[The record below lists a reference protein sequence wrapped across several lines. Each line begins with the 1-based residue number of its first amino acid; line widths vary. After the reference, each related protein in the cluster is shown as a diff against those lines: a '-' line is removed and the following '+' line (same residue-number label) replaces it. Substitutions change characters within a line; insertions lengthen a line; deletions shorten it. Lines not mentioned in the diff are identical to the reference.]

1 MIPVNK
7 LINRANMIILS
18 FAIPFFLMIAVMIRF
33 GIQPFGHQ
41 SLVIVDGLH
50 QYMPFFSVLYDKL
63 KSGDTLFYSF
73 RAGLGINFLAL
84 FAYYLSSPLNLLIL
98 LFPKTMLNGA
108 VSILICLKIAL
119 SGLTAGIY
127 FSSRV
132 QRQSL
137 TVPAAAC
144 AYALG
149 SFMVGYSWNVMWLDA
164 ILIFPIIVLG
174 IERLVDQKDGR
185 VYCLA
190 LFYALLCNYYIA
202 FMICIFSVIW
212 FFTLHFKRF
221 KDFFASGVA
230 FAWYSLLSGGMAAII
245 LIPAYLGIRQTAA
258 GGDFSLPEH
267 SFLTG
272 LQDLVNR
279 QFAFST
285 PISHDNFDGN
295 ANLYVGAFAVLA
307 AFLYFLNQRISLG
320 DKIKRLL
327 IIALFYLSFSETVL
341 NFIWHGFHDQYGI
354 PNRFSFLLGFVL
366 LTMFVDCFDHEQ
378 GIKNW
383 HVGIACLASVGLMA
397 WARQKGTDPLDD
409 SVYGIMGMLLLLY
422 GMLLFLQIL
431 SPKRRMWYRAV
442 FMFTIIVEM
451 CSTSVVGFAYNGQID
466 VNKFFSGTKDGYRA
480 ARELDDGTFFR
491 SDMAGTLMV
500 DEATWYPLRTVGLF
514 GSTAPAG
521 MVNAMDS
528 IGFYTGC
535 NEYLYRGAT
544 PMTNLLL
551 GVRYL
556 YFHPEDKLKTDFEEA
571 GSFGQFRVTQN
582 KNPVSVGFLADD
594 TILDWDNSSAYP
606 FRVLN
611 ELGLSGFGYSDIF
624 VDQTVD
630 DPQTNLCTVE
640 RTNDGEYYFELESAD
655 TDNIVFTLTADR
667 TSERYFL
674 HYDGTQVEN
683 AEISVN
689 EEIVYS
695 GDYDGRIMPIGKIEK
710 DDVITVRMQMKE
722 EDMSGYV
729 RLSAACL
736 DEEMYGAFEM
746 EFVEERLFQIQSF
759 TERSFEGTVVA
770 DEDQILM
777 FSIPYDAGWKVLVD
791 GKETKTK
798 KIVDAFLAVPLG
810 EGAHKISMSYTPEG
824 FSLGWKLSLLCLLL
838 FAGSCCLTVRM
849 KKARKKRL
857 DDYIN
862 TVTNGEGL
870 PMDPTETHQ
879 MGTVT
884 PHDRSELNSPLKRKA
899 GPESDDLN

>member
-1 MIPVNK
+1 MIPLNK
-7 LINRANMIILS
+7 LINRANMIIFS

-84 FAYYLSSPLNLLIL
+84 SAYYLSSPLNLLIL

-108 VSILICLKIAL
+108 VSMLICLKIAL

-127 FSSRV
+127 FSGRV

-164 ILIFPIIVLG
+164 ILIFPVIVLG
-174 IERLVDQKDGR
+174 IERLEDQRDGR

-202 FMICIFSVIW
+202 YMICIFSVIW
-212 FFTLHFKRF
+212 FFTLPFKKCR
-221 KDFFASGVA
+221 DFFAAGTV
-230 FAWYSLLSGGMAAII
+230 FAWYSLLAGGMAAIL

-258 GGDFSLPEH
+258 GEDFSLPEH

-272 LQDLVNR
+272 FPDLINR

-295 ANLYVGAFAVLA
+295 ANLYVGAFAVLTV
-307 AFLYFLNQRISLG
+307 FLYFLNQRISLW

-383 HVGIACLASVGLMA
+383 HVGISCLGSVGLMA
-397 WARQKGTDPLDD
+397 WARQKGTSPLDD
-409 SVYGIMGMLLLLY
+409 SVYGIMGMLLLFY
-422 GMLLFLQIL
+422 GMLLFLQVL
-431 SPKRRMWYRAV
+431 SPKRRMWYRAA

-466 VNKFFSGTKDGYRA
+466 VDKFFSGTKDGYRA
-480 ARELDDGTFFR
+480 ARELDDGTFYR
-491 SDMAGTLMV
+491 SDLAGTLMV

-514 GSTAPAG
+514 GSTASAG

-571 GSFGQFRVTQN
+571 GSYGQFRVTKN
-582 KNPVSVGFLADD
+582 TNPVSVGFLADD

-624 VDQTVD
+624 IEQTVD

-640 RTNDGEYYFELESAD
+640 KTNDGEYFFELKSAD
-655 TDNIVFTLTADR
+655 TENIVFILNADR
-667 TSERYFL
+667 DCKRYFL

-683 AEISVN
+683 TVISVN
-689 EEIVYS
+689 EEVIYS
-695 GDYDGRIMPIGKIEK
+695 GDYDGRIMPIGSVGQ
-710 DDVITVRMQMKE
+710 DDIITVRMQMKE

-736 DEEMYGAFEM
+736 DEEMYGAFE
-746 EFVEERLFQIQSF
+746 EELTEERLFQIENF
-759 TERSFEGTVVA
+759 TERSFEGAVVA
-770 DEDQILM
+770 DDDQILM

-798 KIVDAFLAVPLG
+798 KIVDAFLAVPLE

-838 FAGSCCLTVRM
+838 FAGSCCLAVR
-849 KKARKKRL
+849 KKKVRKKRL
-857 DDYIN
+857 DDFMN
-862 TVTNGEGL
+862 TVTNGEAFPENLSEVDQLRTPIL
-870 PMDPTETHQ
+870 PDK
-879 MGTVT
+879 
-884 PHDRSELNSPLKRKA
+884 SEEIPFLKREP
-899 GPESDDLN
+899 GPESDD